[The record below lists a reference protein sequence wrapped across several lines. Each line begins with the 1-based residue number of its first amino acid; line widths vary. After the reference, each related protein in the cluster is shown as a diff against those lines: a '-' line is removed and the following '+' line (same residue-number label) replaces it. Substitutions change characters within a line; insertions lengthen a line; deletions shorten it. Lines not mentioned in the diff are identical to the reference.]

1 MGLVV
6 SCRLLGCLGC
16 FTLSPPASKTSGEGR
31 GEASSCLALGTALSA
46 GAFLIGLVARKSRAP
61 VGQGRGVA
69 PTTPGTALAPRAA
82 EKFLPCSPT
91 QLWGLGWHMAPTVGG
106 GVEEVGWVPQPGQQR
121 GPQVWSPSL
130 DLQGPAGLRPVRGPS
145 LGWRV

>member
-6 SCRLLGCLGC
+6 SCRLLGCLGH
-16 FTLSPPASKTSGEGR
+16 FTLSPHASETSGEGR

-69 PTTPGTALAPRAA
+69 PATPGTALAPRAA
-82 EKFLPCSPT
+82 EKFLPMQPHAALGPGLARGSHRGWGCGKG
-91 QLWGLGWHMAPTVGG
+91 GLGSSAWPAA
-106 GVEEVGWVPQPGQQR
+106 
-121 GPQVWSPSL
+121 WSPSL
-130 DLQGPAGLRPVRGPS
+130 VPKSGP
-145 LGWRV
+145 RVWT